1 MASRR
6 LEVVIAGDASGATRA
21 LGQVENRAERTGRSL
36 GGLRRIGGALAGVFA
51 GVQVG
56 QFLRGAIEEAEEA
69 QRVMA
74 QTNAVIESTGGVAGI
89 SADHLNDLAGEL
101 SRLAAVD
108 GEVIQQGG
116 NLLLT
121 FKEIKA
127 EGGIFDGALA
137 AALDMSSALGTQL
150 QPQILAVGKALNDP
164 IRGIT
169 RLERVG
175 VSFTEAQ
182 REQIRVMAEAGDVAG
197 AQRII
202 LEELESQFGGAA
214 EANATASQRM
224 TVAWDNIKESVGTLL
239 LPAFNEAAGAV
250 QALSDWFSGLPET
263 AQTVVLALTGV
274 TIAAGVMYTVL
285 GGPVTAIVLGFAAI
299 GAGLWWLADQFPEA
313 KKRVMEFFDDLRDKW
328 PEIQKQLQPL
338 REDIEA
344 TFNGFREFVKNL
356 DFQPI
361 LDALK
366 QVGDSLQGLK
376 DQLGI
381 TSSNGQ
387 IAMTILGA
395 AIMAVSV
402 AIQITILAAMQ
413 AWAALLMVG
422 AVSMKALQW
431 GIAVVQSFLGAA
443 SEAAKTLLGWLKNL
457 GSLNVSVPGLPSL
470 RDILSSAADA
480 ARRLWDTLSSL
491 VSKLWTIRINI
502 PTPSIPSFSVGGVKI
517 GGNERGTLS
526 APPGLSWVGESGPEL
541 IALNGGERIY
551 PHERSVSMAR
561 SATRPDGTT
570 ITVNVNAGMGA
581 RGDEI
586 GQAVVDALR
595 RWSKTN
601 GPIPVKVS
609 A

>member
-21 LGQVENRAERTGRSL
+21 LGQLENRTERTQRAMSGF
-36 GGLRRIGGALAGVFA
+36 RRVGASLAGVFA

-108 GEVIQQGG
+108 DEVIQQGG

-169 RLERVG
+169 RLERAG

-224 TVAWDNIKESVGTLL
+224 TVAWDNIKESVGLTLM
-239 LPAFNEAAGAV
+239 PAFQTASDAVAVLAG
-250 QALSDWFSGLPET
+250 WFEDLPDT
-263 AQTVVLALTGV
+263 TKNVVLAFAGV
-274 TIAAGVMYTVL
+274 TTAALVMWAAV
-285 GGPVTAIVLGFAAI
+285 GAPAAI
-299 GAGLWWLADQFPEA
+299 ALAAIAGIGAAIWALAEAFPEA
-313 KKRVMEFFDDLRDKW
+313 KKQAMIFFDSLPGRWAELQKDIQPVRDAIQSAVDRMREFFKSDAFQRMKDA
-328 PEIQKQLQPL
+328 LQEL
-338 REDIEA
+338 GDTLAKFKEDIGLTGSTGTTAILILTSAFRFLGGMIYVVITAVTAAITQLSVMGNLTLSGVRFAVAVLAGFVQAVVSAAREA
-344 TFNGFREFVKNL
+344 WSWLSRIDGMSVVV
-356 DFQPI
+356 P
-361 LDALK
+361 
-366 QVGDSLQGLK
+366 G
-376 DQLGI
+376 
-381 TSSNGQ
+381 
-387 IAMTILGA
+387 LGA
-395 AIMAVSV
+395 LHAILSAAAGAAQRLWSALSNFVNRTFRVNIDFPSPPAWLNPFESAAINQGV
-402 AIQITILAAMQ
+402 ALGGGVAMLAPTPSRQPGVA
-413 AWAALLMVG
+413 
-422 AVSMKALQW
+422 STS
-431 GIAVVQSFLGAA
+431 IVVNVHGAA
-443 SEAAKTLLGWLKNL
+443 S
-457 GSLNVSVPGLPSL
+457 PS
-470 RDILSSAADA
+470 D
-480 ARRLWDTLSSL
+480 
-491 VSKLWTIRINI
+491 
-502 PTPSIPSFSVGGVKI
+502 
-517 GGNERGTLS
+517 
-526 APPGLSWVGESGPEL
+526 
-541 IALNGGERIY
+541 
-551 PHERSVSMAR
+551 
-561 SATRPDGTT
+561 
-570 ITVNVNAGMGA
+570 
-581 RGDEI
+581 

-601 GPIPVKVS
+601 GPVPVKVS